1 MLYKFII
8 WAYWAKTQSHIGSN
22 PISVLTIGV
31 VCEKNLIYSEDIPS
45 TTFRMEGAGPYQA
58 AIGPQQVDANLHQ
71 AKSRGSQQSNPFVNL
86 ERRGDR
92 EGSVRTTHTNK
103 SQSRGKSHVSYAKNN
118 REMQREIDELKRE
131 LHHAQRK
138 CLSPNSELS
147 SEEADDASYRQRSR
161 TLPNESFSYDE
172 EYYRRRRYKSPP
184 RKGLGNDA
192 MNKALSQI
200 SKSRFTRNIE
210 DASLPR

>member
-1 MLYKFII
+1 
-8 WAYWAKTQSHIGSN
+8 
-22 PISVLTIGV
+22 
-31 VCEKNLIYSEDIPS
+31 
-45 TTFRMEGAGPYQA
+45 MEGSGSHQPTISPHQD
-58 AIGPQQVDANLHQ
+58 DANLHQ
-71 AKSRGSQQSNPFVNL
+71 AESGGSQHNNSVVNPQQ
-86 ERRGDR
+86 RGDH
-92 EGSVRTTHTNK
+92 EGSMHITHTSK

-184 RKGLGNDA
+184 RKGLGNDT
-192 MNKALSQI
+192 MNKALSKI
-200 SKSRFTRNIE
+200 SKSPFTRNIE